1 MGKWV
6 YYKNLAS
13 NPKYPKVASTTAND
27 WTNAVY
33 DQDLRFA
40 YISNVIYK
48 FETNNY
54 VPIVSSLTGI
64 KTVVKLIVN
73 REANKLLMLTYTTSS
88 PFTYDLRLWT
98 LNGATWT

>member
-1 MGKWV
+1 MGKYV

-13 NPKYPKVASTTAND
+13 TPKYPKVASTTAND

-33 DQDLRFA
+33 DQELKFA

-48 FETNNY
+48 FETNDY
-54 VPIVSSLTGI
+54 VPIVSSLTGV
-64 KTVVKLIVN
+64 KTVVKLIAN
-73 REANKLLMLTYTTSS
+73 REANKLLMLTYTTTS

-98 LNGATWT
+98 LNGATWA